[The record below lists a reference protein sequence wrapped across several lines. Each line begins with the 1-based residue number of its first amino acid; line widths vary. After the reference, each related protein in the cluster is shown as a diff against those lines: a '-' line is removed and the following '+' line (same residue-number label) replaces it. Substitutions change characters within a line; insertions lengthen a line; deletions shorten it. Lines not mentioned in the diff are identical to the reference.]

1 MAEITSVNARYSGM
15 VTFTDQSK
23 EYFHCQM
30 EDDRLWSVDADGSH
44 LAQEPITW
52 TTDANGAYIYYV
64 RQNLVLT
71 SGLPFLS
78 SAVVDTNIVA
88 VTKTINGVV
97 YHGEVV
103 FALDDGTTWT
113 SSMSYDPHYGYQ
125 WTNGGSILPTNLGTY
140 VTNIENMLLQ
150 IFDVAT
156 LTIA

>member
-1 MAEITSVNARYSGM
+1 MARITSVVARYSGT
-15 VTFTDQSK
+15 VSFTDNTK

-44 LAQEPITW
+44 SAQEEVTW
-52 TTDANGAYIYYV
+52 ATNDAGYIYYA
-64 RQNLVLT
+64 RQNLTLT
-71 SGLPFLS
+71 NGLPFLS
-78 SAVVDTNIVA
+78 SAVVDTNYVVPA
-88 VTKTINGVV
+88 KTINGVV
-97 YHGEVV
+97 YHGEVL
-103 FALDDGTTWT
+103 FALDDGTTWP